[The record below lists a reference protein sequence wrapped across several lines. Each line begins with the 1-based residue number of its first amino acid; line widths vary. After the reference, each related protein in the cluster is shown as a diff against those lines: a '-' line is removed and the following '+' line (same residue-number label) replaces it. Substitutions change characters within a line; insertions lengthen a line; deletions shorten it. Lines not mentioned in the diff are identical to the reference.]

1 MVLLIPFLYKYIKNI
16 HTGWFVL
23 ILPFALFL
31 YFLSLL
37 PITSSGQTIM
47 KAVNWVPSLK
57 INFGLYVDDISLL
70 FSLLI
75 TGIGTLVII
84 YSIYYLPKLR
94 SEEHT
99 SELQSRFDIV

>member
-47 KAVNWVPSLK
+47 KVVNWVPSLI
-57 INFGLYVDDISLL
+57 INFGLYLDGISLL

-75 TGIGTLVII
+75 SCLVII
-84 YSIYYLPKLR
+84 VFLYFLFFFTIFNINFTFYY
-94 SEEHT
+94 
-99 SELQSRFDIV
+99 